1 MTSQSREQKIKSI
14 SKGNQAMKSGQLVE
28 YKMRNFF
35 LESHVLNVAEK
46 LLPAWSTVFRRPC
59 S

>member
-14 SKGNQAMKSGQLVE
+14 IKGNQAMKSGQLVE

-35 LESHVLNVAEK
+35 FEK
-46 LLPAWSTVFRRPC
+46 SC
-59 S
+59 SKCGGEITSSMVYCT